1 MEKVTKKY
9 GLLGRKLGHSFSK
22 TFFTHYFEEQG
33 IDAQYDNYEMNS
45 IDEVHDIFKSEISG
59 LNVTVPYKEA
69 VIPYLDELS
78 PEAAAIGAVNVINF
92 ENGRRIG
99 YNSDAYGFHQS
110 IKPFLLNVHER
121 ALLLGTGGA
130 AKAANYVFQQI
141 GLDVIHVSRTPSGEK
156 EFSYNEIN
164 EHMVRAC
171 KVVVNCTPVGMYP
184 EVEACIPFP
193 FEFLTSEHL
202 MVDLIYN
209 PEKTVFLQKADQH
222 GATILNGSSMLKEQA
237 LRAWEIWN
245 S

>member
-1 MEKVTKKY
+1 MTKKF
-9 GLLGRKLGHSFSK
+9 GLLGRKLGHSFSEN
-22 TFFTHYFEEQG
+22 FFTTYFKVHG
-33 IDAQYDNYEMNS
+33 IDASYSNYEMDS
-45 IDEVHDIFKSEISG
+45 IDEVEEILRRDLSG

-78 PEAAAIGAVNVINF
+78 NEAAAIGAVNVIKF
-92 ENGRRIG
+92 EDGKKIG

-130 AKAANYVFQQI
+130 SKAVKYVFERI
-141 GLDVIHVSRTPSGEK
+141 GLDVILASRTPAGAK
-156 EFSYNEIN
+156 QFSYRDIN
-164 EHMVRAC
+164 DHMVRAC
-171 KVVVNCTPVGMYP
+171 KVVVNCTPIGMYP
-184 EVEACIPFP
+184 DLDRVPTFP

-202 MVDLIYN
+202 VIDLIYN
-209 PEKTVFLQKADQH
+209 PEKTLFLQNAEQH
-222 GATILNGSSMLKEQA
+222 GAIILNGASMLKEQA